1 MHAVERGWLVVR
13 PVGDLKLVEL
23 LLSDLHRGE
32 SEAIA
37 LARETKADL
46 LPLDEREGRRVAR
59 EYGLTVRGVLGILL
73 RAKKT
78 GQLNAVRPSIELLK
92 TKARF
97 FIASELE
104 RAIIAEAGE

>member
-46 LPLDEREGRRVAR
+46 LLLAQ
-59 EYGLTVRGVLGILL
+59 VRHQ
-73 RAKKT
+73 R
-78 GQLNAVRPSIELLK
+78 GQK
-92 TKARF
+92 
-97 FIASELE
+97 
-104 RAIIAEAGE
+104 